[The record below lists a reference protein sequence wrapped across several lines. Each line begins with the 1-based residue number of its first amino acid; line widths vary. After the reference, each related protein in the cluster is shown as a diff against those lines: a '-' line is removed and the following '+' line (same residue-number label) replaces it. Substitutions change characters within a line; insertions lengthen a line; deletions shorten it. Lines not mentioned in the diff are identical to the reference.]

1 MLFFFTFCWRQ
12 VDIGLGEAP
21 SKDIVCVLDE
31 DKGSRVDALDEF
43 QQVSQLANLYDDKKD
58 FLVFSRIAAGP
69 FENGNASVHFTDD
82 QLADRIRL
90 LGDDEHTFFVVK
102 AHHGDVCG
110 LKAEEEQDEAVED
123 RFKADKVEG
132 ASNDNGIE
140 DKVGCTDSNV
150 VEFLGNEP

>member
-90 LGDDEHTFFVVK
+90 LGDDEHTF
-102 AHHGDVCG
+102 CSQSPPWRR
-110 LKAEEEQDEAVED
+110 LW
-123 RFKADKVEG
+123 
-132 ASNDNGIE
+132 
-140 DKVGCTDSNV
+140 
-150 VEFLGNEP
+150 P